1 MASSPEGG
9 SLQGLTA
16 VVTGASRGIGF
27 ETARRLREEG
37 AWVAMVA
44 RGEAALRAAAAS
56 VGGHPV
62 PADVSDP
69 AAVHRLATY
78 LFEVLGGEAPAV
90 LVNAA
95 GTFRLAPVAETEPEE
110 FDRHLAVNLRG
121 PFLMIRAF
129 LPAMLARG
137 SGHVVTV
144 GSIAGRH
151 AFPHNGAYAASKF
164 GVRGLHA
171 VLDAELRGT
180 GVRATLVEP
189 AATDTGIWDAVDRE
203 RHPGLPPREQML
215 SPRAVADAII
225 YAVTRPPEVAVR
237 TLALERT

>member
-1 MASSPEGG
+1 
-9 SLQGLTA
+9 
-16 VVTGASRGIGF
+16 
-27 ETARRLREEG
+27 
-37 AWVAMVA
+37 
-44 RGEAALRAAAAS
+44 
-56 VGGHPV
+56 
-62 PADVSDP
+62 
-69 AAVHRLATY
+69 
-78 LFEVLGGEAPAV
+78 
-90 LVNAA
+90 
-95 GTFRLAPVAETEPEE
+95 
-110 FDRHLAVNLRG
+110 
-121 PFLMIRAF
+121 
-129 LPAMLARG
+129 

-180 GVRATLVEP
+180 GVRATLIEP

-203 RHPGLPPREQML
+203 RHPDLPPREKML
-215 SPRAVADAII
+215 SPRAVADAIV